1 MGGLTRCQGVLGAFS
16 DIPVVQ
22 FLVALKCGHKAEFY
36 TCSSSL
42 RIATEVGT
50 REDPTSSLCDSCGGL
65 L

>member
-50 REDPTSSLCDSCGGL
+50 REDPSH
-65 L
+65 